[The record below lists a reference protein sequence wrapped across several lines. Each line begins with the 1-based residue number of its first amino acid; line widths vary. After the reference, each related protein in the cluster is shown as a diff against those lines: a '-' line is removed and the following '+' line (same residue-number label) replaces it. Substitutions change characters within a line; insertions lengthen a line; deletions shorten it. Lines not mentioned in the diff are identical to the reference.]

1 MLAVLKG
8 APKFAFPAGTSA
20 QDTNTP
26 SNKFPVEQLAHA
38 DFHGEAGGEM
48 HSPLAAASPCAPAEN
63 TAVVL
68 VPQELHI
75 STLYSLTL
83 SKKIALMACWKQL
96 SKNRFMCMYV
106 HTSKISV
113 YHLAFSLISFLP
125 NSVDVGQRHIK
136 RTQQDNQCRQ
146 CATPLLLAVQSP
158 TISDNAPS
166 QRLWQNMCL
175 HCRTSRDH
183 ETINSPLHPA
193 FQEIN
198 NLAS

>member
-48 HSPLAAASPCAPAEN
+48 HSLLAAASPFAPAEN

-83 SKKIALMACWKQL
+83 SKKIALMACWQQL

-113 YHLAFSLISFLP
+113 SHSAFSLISFLP
-125 NSVDVGQRHIK
+125 NSVDVR
-136 RTQQDNQCRQ
+136 
-146 CATPLLLAVQSP
+146 
-158 TISDNAPS
+158 
-166 QRLWQNMCL
+166 
-175 HCRTSRDH
+175 
-183 ETINSPLHPA
+183 
-193 FQEIN
+193 
-198 NLAS
+198 